1 MLERLQYILVAKMSS
16 NGEFQLLFLTFRSEI
31 QTLISEFDQ
40 FKTSRTNLFKE
51 ELSQHVREFLIEHE
65 DRSNLDITVVL
76 SNALNFVQ
84 TNSSFDVVVD
94 RFRSDLK
101 TEVDRISN
109 LAKEKI
115 VALQTSAV
123 TELDQAIVK
132 DLENVITQFE
142 QGAQVP
148 LPRQGRQRRTN

>member
-1 MLERLQYILVAKMSS
+1 MSS
-16 NGEFQLLFLTFRSEI
+16 NREFQSIFLIFRSEI
-31 QTLISEFDQ
+31 QHLISEFDQ
-40 FKTSRTNLFKE
+40 FKTSRTSLFEE

-65 DRSNLDITVVL
+65 DRSNLDITIVL
-76 SNALNFVQ
+76 SNALNLVQ
-84 TNSSFDVVVD
+84 TNSSFDLVVD

-115 VALQTSAV
+115 NLLQTRAV

-132 DLENVITQFE
+132 DLENVVTRFE
-142 QGAQVP
+142 HGAQVS